1 MADTLGN
8 RLTLLDIA
16 RREDP
21 DGRIA
26 NIVEVLDQTN
36 PVLQDAPAYP
46 SNARMGNR
54 VTLRST
60 LPSVAWARVNAGYV
74 RSKGSTRQVVDTIGL
89 LTGLSEVDSKLKKIV
104 GEGNF
109 NAARWS
115 EDQSF
120 LEAMSQEV
128 AGTLLYGNEA
138 TEEVAFTGLAPR
150 MASSATAITGSQVRI
165 HHASPSGSDYTS
177 MYVVDWGER
186 GAHLIYPKES
196 MAGIDARDL
205 GEQRVTDP
213 ESNPMMAH
221 VMAYDWLV
229 GLTVKDP
236 RHIAR
241 LANIDVSQALSDT
254 STLLVNSL
262 VRLLNGM
269 PPKNGM
275 NRVIY
280 CARDILSALELQVM
294 SKSNVW
300 LSIGEYLGEKTLMF
314 RGNPIRVVDQM
325 SITESAIS

>member
-8 RLTLLDIA
+8 RMTLLDIA

-21 DGRIA
+21 DGRVA
-26 NIVEVLDQTN
+26 SIVEVLNQTN
-36 PVLQDAPAYP
+36 PILQDAPAMA

-54 VTLRST
+54 VTLRSS
-60 LPSVAWARVNAGYV
+60 LPSVSWARVNQGYS
-74 RSKGSTRQVVDTIGL
+74 RSKGATRQVVDSIGL

-109 NAARWS
+109 NAARWT

-120 LEAMSQEV
+120 LEAMSQEIV
-128 AGTLLYGNEA
+128 QTMLTGNEA
-138 TEEVAFTGLAPR
+138 TEETAFTGLFPR
-150 MASSATAITGSQVRI
+150 LASAATAITGSQVRI
-165 HHASPSGSDYTS
+165 HHSAPSGGDNTS
-177 MYVVDWGER
+177 MLVVDWGER

-196 MAGIDARDL
+196 MAGLDARDL

-221 VMAYDWLV
+221 VMAYDWLI

-241 LANIDVSQALSDT
+241 LANIDISQAITDT

-269 PPKNGM
+269 PAKNGM

-280 CARDILSALELQVM
+280 CHRDILSALEMQVM
-294 SKSNVW
+294 SKGNVW
-300 LSIGEYLGEKTLMF
+300 LSIGEYLGEKTLHF
-314 RGNPIRVVDQM
+314 RGNPIRVLDQM
-325 SITESAIS
+325 PAAEDAIS